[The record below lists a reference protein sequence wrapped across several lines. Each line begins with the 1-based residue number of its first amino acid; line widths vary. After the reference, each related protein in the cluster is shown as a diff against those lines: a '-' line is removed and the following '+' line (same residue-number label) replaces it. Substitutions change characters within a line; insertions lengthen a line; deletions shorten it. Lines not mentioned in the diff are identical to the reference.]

1 MHLSGLCTYRSAKP
15 CLIKVDNANA
25 ILSGL
30 GYCGSVKSG
39 GQERTL
45 FEREPIVSFEVVCII
60 HGIKRVLGF
69 FTEKIWAQFM
79 RPPSAAMSLA

>member
-25 ILSGL
+25 GL
-30 GYCGSVKSG
+30 GYCGIVKSG

-45 FEREPIVSFEVVCII
+45 FEREPIVGFEVVCII

-69 FTEKIWAQFM
+69 LTGN
-79 RPPSAAMSLA
+79 L